1 VGGRYGGGT
10 SHIITLLLLE
20 TVNTVATVVVA
31 LGVIIALY
39 AYLGAERTA
48 RVDQTFLFS
57 AAAT

>member
-1 VGGRYGGGT
+1 MAEEHR
-10 SHIITLLLLE
+10 TLLLLE